1 MAISMDLKVSSF
13 GAAYNRNQKN
23 LQNDVNAAQSFFGV
37 MQSTASDYSVA
48 RADKDKLLET
58 FNKLSE
64 VSKDVLR
71 KMKNQDY
78 ISKEDWGALGKDLLA
93 VGAISQQDYDL
104 TRVSPQLIPMPQGM
118 AIQDENGDWHSNPN
132 YSSGH
137 SILAERLKGYL
148 KGEDIT
154 GWTGNVQEYLDQWRA
169 MLRQMG
175 MQKDD
180 NGDWLY
186 SHNTINTYVSATKSV
201 GKVLNDLLAVI

>member
-1 MAISMDLKVSSF
+1 M
-13 GAAYNRNQKN
+13 
-23 LQNDVNAAQSFFGV
+23 
-37 MQSTASDYSVA
+37 
-48 RADKDKLLET
+48 
-58 FNKLSE
+58 
-64 VSKDVLR
+64 
-71 KMKNQDY
+71 
-78 ISKEDWGALGKDLLA
+78 
-93 VGAISQQDYDL
+93 
-104 TRVSPQLIPMPQGM
+104 
-118 AIQDENGDWHSNPN
+118 
-132 YSSGH
+132 
-137 SILAERLKGYL
+137 KGYL